1 MLKQQTLL
9 RIHHMRLLRRD
20 LKSLLVEVLRALE
33 EASMKDARSLH
44 VRELFDVHCE
54 RQNPPR
60 DGDAAHRV
68 AQRTR
73 QLRAGRFTVASAGPA
88 ATTAHNPDL
97 DTTSARQLRL
107 PANRRSTRLPQ
118 LIKHVS
124 SHRSR
129 RWMLKDERR
138 R

>member
-9 RIHHMRLLRRD
+9 RIHHIRLLRRD
-20 LKSLLVEVLRALE
+20 LESSLVEVMRALE
-33 EASMKDARSLH
+33 KAAMKDARSLH

-54 RQNPPR
+54 RQYPPR
-60 DGDAAHRV
+60 DRDAAHRV

-73 QLRAGRFTVASAGPA
+73 QLRAGRFTAASAGPTA
-88 ATTAHNPDL
+88 RTAHNPDL
-97 DTTSARQLRL
+97 DTTSARQLWH

-124 SHRSR
+124 CHRSR